1 MIRRPP
7 ISTRTDTLFPYTTLF
22 RSHYRSDSRNA
33 YVSFAETGHSNLYNP
48 VRVARPQT
56 PKYVGGDMHSPLLTE
71 RIQTTSVA
79 VADTMSFLDDRVL
92 FTAGLRHQKISNRTY
107 NYDTGESNGP
117 ANSASRITPVAG
129 LVVKATDQI
138 SLYANY
144 IEGMSQVSA
153 APVTTGFPAQPV
165 VHAATTFDPVQDRKS
180 TRLNS
185 SH

>member
-1 MIRRPP
+1 M
-7 ISTRTDTLFPYTTLF
+7 F
-22 RSHYRSDSRNA
+22 
-33 YVSFAETGHSNLYNP
+33 NP
-48 VRVARPQT
+48 VRWGLPQT
-56 PKYVGGDMHSPLLTE
+56 PEYVGGDMHSPVLTE
-71 RIQTTSVA
+71 RIKTTSVA

-144 IEGMSQVSA
+144 IEGLSQVSA
-153 APVTTGFPAQPV
+153 APG
-165 VHAATTFDPVQDRKS
+165 
-180 TRLNS
+180 
-185 SH
+185 